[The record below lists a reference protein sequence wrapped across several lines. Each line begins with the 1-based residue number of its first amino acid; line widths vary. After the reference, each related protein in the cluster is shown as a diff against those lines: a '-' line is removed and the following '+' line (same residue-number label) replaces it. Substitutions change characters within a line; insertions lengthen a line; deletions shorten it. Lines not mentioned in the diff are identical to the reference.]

1 MVFFAVLLTF
11 TGKVTWPVL
20 LRFTHCCV
28 CFAIYASTRAI
39 TQWMPSPRTISA
51 TCLCYIFIYLF
62 CPFKKLKTKI
72 GIQNQ
77 LYYQSTTNTPVS
89 FLHGVCIEDMLKTFK
104 RCHLPS
110 VSLLNLK
117 LFGDLLHVKINT
129 KQQILYFGVIGKASW
144 QILMFQ
150 LYLHNVTKFTCL
162 DFFSKSPWSHVWY
175 SFKMAQ
181 THSVL

>member
-72 GIQNQ
+72 GIPNQ

-117 LFGDLLHVKINT
+117 LLGICYMSKLILNSKYYILELLEKPADRSLCSSYICTMLQN
-129 KQQILYFGVIGKASW
+129 LLA
-144 QILMFQ
+144 
-150 LYLHNVTKFTCL
+150 
-162 DFFSKSPWSHVWY
+162 
-175 SFKMAQ
+175 
-181 THSVL
+181 